1 MSEVRPYLKRLLAVI
16 FVGIVM
22 MASTAFFAWNKYG
35 QKLRSAP
42 PLPEPAPFH
51 RVPTPSVQ

>member
-22 MASTAFFAWNKYG
+22 MAGTALFAWNKYG
-35 QKLRSAP
+35 QRLKAAP
-42 PLPEPAPFH
+42 PLPDPVPFH
-51 RVPTPSVQ
+51 RVPAAP

>member
-22 MASTAFFAWNKYG
+22 MASTAWFAWNKYG
-35 QKLRSAP
+35 QRLKTAP

-51 RVPTPSVQ
+51 RVPEAQ